1 MKTNMAIILII
12 ILVCLFLSLIL
23 GVYMLA
29 SGTCQRYFT
38 DSELEK
44 AAKEQISAALDI
56 VPDAVSVVGIQ
67 NTGKNR
73 WNVEYNLVS
82 YGRLDAGTAQHSAE
96 LIWSP
101 EHKCFALHWTR
112 Y

>member
-1 MKTNMAIILII
+1 MKPNMAIILII

-29 SGTCQRYFT
+29 SGTGERYFT

-56 VPDAVSVVGIQ
+56 APDAVSVVGIQ

-82 YGRLDAGTAQHSAE
+82 YGQLDTGTAQHSAE